1 MPVEV
6 EQESGRRSVMMR
18 FVFDDITR
26 KKKAGSQ
33 ATKRHAFCIP
43 TSLKN
48 IPIQR
53 NQYNPYRQR
62 MSSRIAVENMSWV
75 LRQIAI

>member
-6 EQESGRRSVMMR
+6 EQGSGRRSVMMR

-26 KKKAGSQ
+26 IKKIRQ

-53 NQYNPYRQR
+53 NQHNPYRQR

>member
-6 EQESGRRSVMMR
+6 EQGSGRRSVMMR

-26 KKKAGSQ
+26 IEKRRQ

-43 TSLKN
+43 TPLKN
-48 IPIQR
+48 IP
-53 NQYNPYRQR
+53 NPT
-62 MSSRIAVENMSWV
+62 
-75 LRQIAI
+75 